1 MDVFHHEKYYN
12 IRHNRRYHTRIEAV
26 SAYRVTPNWH
36 NRTTK
41 REARRADEIF
51 ESRYILLLNAR
62 ELFRFFLF
70 QLSRTYRIPLNAGLY
85 HPRPHLAIF
94 LRAPSSKLMEF
105 INSVWLE
112 SATSL
117 FLFKDGLLECPPMVQ
132 HPLTVERKL
141 LVRSFFFIL

>member
-1 MDVFHHEKYYN
+1 MYFITRN
-12 IRHNRRYHTRIEAV
+12 IIIFDTTDATIPVSRQFRHIELHQ
-26 SAYRVTPNWH
+26 TD
-36 NRTTK
+36 TTEPK
-41 REARRADEIF
+41 REARRAGEIF